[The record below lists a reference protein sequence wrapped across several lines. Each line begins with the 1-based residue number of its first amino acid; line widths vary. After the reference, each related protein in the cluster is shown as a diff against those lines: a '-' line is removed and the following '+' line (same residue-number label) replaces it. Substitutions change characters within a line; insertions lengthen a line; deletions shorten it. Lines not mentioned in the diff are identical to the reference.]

1 MEKTLKLVDAV
12 AEIVDARIPISSRNP
27 VIDQIIQQKPRVIL
41 LNKSDMADP
50 AQTKRWI
57 AFYRSKGILAMP
69 IDCKSGKGIQ
79 NFIPLVKELLKD
91 RIASWESK
99 GMVCRTIRVMVVGV
113 PNVGKSSLINML
125 TNNKKL
131 AKTAARPGKTQLIN
145 HFLINDMWYMVD
157 LPGYGYARTSETASR
172 QFEKMIRDYILKR
185 ENLVCLFVL
194 IDSRLE
200 PQKIDLEVMEWL
212 GENGVPFVMI
222 FTKADKL
229 SATQR
234 LKCIDDYH
242 KVMLET
248 WETTPM
254 AFMTSSEKRLGRE
267 EVLDYI
273 DELNRTVKL

>member
-1 MEKTLKLVDAV
+1 MEILS
-12 AEIVDARIPISSRNP
+12 AEFVVSN
-27 VIDQIIQQKPRVIL
+27 
-41 LNKSDMADP
+41 
-50 AQTKRWI
+50 TKVEKCPQDNLPEY
-57 AFYRSKGILAMP
+57 AFIGRS
-69 IDCKSGKGIQ
+69 
-79 NFIPLVKELLKD
+79 
-91 RIASWESK
+91 
-99 GMVCRTIRVMVVGV
+99 
-113 PNVGKSSLINML
+113 NVGKSSLINML
-125 TNNKKL
+125 AKRPKL
-131 AKTAARPGKTQLIN
+131 AMTSSTPGKTLLIN
-145 HFLINDMWYMVD
+145 HFLINKEWYLVD
-157 LPGYGYARTSETASR
+157 LPGYGYASR
-172 QFEKMIRDYILKR
+172 GKKQVEKIQQIIEDYILER
-185 ENLVCLFVL
+185 EQMTNLFVL
-194 IDSRLE
+194 IDCRLE
-200 PQKIDLEVMEWL
+200 PQKIDLEFMEWL